1 MWLFKLCFK
10 RLVCNNIQKRQ
21 LCSYCLS
28 PSPAKNH
35 WILLEFPSF
44 LFGKWLSQAPH
55 TSFAEI
61 GLGPRTFPE
70 QYTVFWNQVWKLP
83 SLLWENLRTWI
94 CHHSLVL
101 RYNFDKVFTVCSSTH
116 VMCLLFSSMFMA
128 CLRGER
134 FIQRKNWKILRDEK
148 REKEGAHEKHKRGRI
163 WERNPHTPPAPQ
175 FLLKDSSD
183 HPQLLQPWPSG
194 LLSDE
199 VPWSPPPLPLVI

>member
-61 GLGPRTFPE
+61 GLGPQTFPE

-128 CLRGER
+128 CLRRGEKDSFR
-134 FIQRKNWKILRDEK
+134 GKTEKYWEMK
-148 REKEGAHEKHKRGRI
+148 REKRKEHMWSIKGEEYEK
-163 WERNPHTPPAPQ
+163 ETPTPHQPPHPNALPSRSAPPAP
-175 FLLKDSSD
+175 
-183 HPQLLQPWPSG
+183 
-194 LLSDE
+194 
-199 VPWSPPPLPLVI
+199 VSPFPPLSWLKSAHSHKLFY